1 MQSSGEDEQIQRE
14 VWTGA
19 VPVALNL
26 ARDEVATPQAPEPFF
41 LMAPRNGYLPLQA
54 MQSTQHFQASAPAHA
69 TEMWLEIASH
79 NVPAK
84 WNLPTGVLYDLWGEE
99 GEDLPWAITVHFTN
113 FPAKM
118 LRCTNEETVR
128 AHYMSNL
135 KEANYLKHGDG
146 AKVNTLSVESQTDLW
161 DGLRLEKYDQ
171 FWKVHRQLE
180 ATVQKIKSVPVRFVR
195 RNLPFIQLPLSA
207 INDQGDLKTLGEA
220 LVEVLPKEFHSST
233 EVAAGT
239 RVLVQGVQPSLET
252 PIAWLAYHC
261 CHPDNFLYVVVRS

>member
-1 MQSSGEDEQIQRE
+1 
-14 VWTGA
+14 
-19 VPVALNL
+19 
-26 ARDEVATPQAPEPFF
+26 
-41 LMAPRNGYLPLQA
+41 
-54 MQSTQHFQASAPAHA
+54 
-69 TEMWLEIASH
+69 MWR
-79 NVPAK
+79 
-84 WNLPTGVLYDLWGEE
+84 NLPTGVLYDLWGEE
-99 GEDLPWAITVHFTN
+99 GEDLPWPITVHFTN

-195 RNLPFIQLPLSA
+195 RNLPFVQLPLA
-207 INDQGDLKTLGEA
+207 ALTDQGTPWMAAQQLACLPFFPA
-220 LVEVLPKEFHSST
+220 LHTHALSLSLSLSAYVSPPLRHC
-233 EVAAGT
+233 
-239 RVLVQGVQPSLET
+239 PSLFRT
-252 PIAWLAYHC
+252 RCAHALCTKHT
-261 CHPDNFLYVVVRS
+261 